1 MFFVIFII
9 LMIDIQ
15 VYIVVMFCLDR
26 RESINTDAQL
36 ETNPTSLP
44 DQVIH
49 SQALMLSFIHL
60 SHQ

>member
-1 MFFVIFII
+1 
-9 LMIDIQ
+9 MIDIQ

-49 SQALMLSFIHL
+49 SQALMLSFILL